1 MVRKENSTRVGAP
14 QALCGK
20 RPEDLRHYEPDA
32 RNVQVSMVSGKALGL
47 LATQKLPWQLS
58 DIPISGQVS
67 TSLGPSP
74 RTSLALLPVRPK
86 SDLVV
91 SE

>member
-1 MVRKENSTRVGAP
+1 MGAP
-14 QALCGK
+14 QALSGK
-20 RPEDLRHYEPDA
+20 RPEDLRHCETDA
-32 RNVQVSMVSGKALGL
+32 RNMQASMVLGKALGL
-47 LATQKLPWQLS
+47 LATWKLPWGLS

-74 RTSLALLPVRPK
+74 QTSLALLPVRPK